1 MIPSSWLAPIGLAAI
16 IGLGVSH
23 WLAYS
28 QGVSRESDRRDAQIA
43 GATVAG
49 VTAARAA
56 EQAQAKTTIE
66 AVKDAQTD
74 LAAIPDVRPELD
86 RLRKSNDA
94 LRVELSSASTA
105 AQRGETATSAA
116 MVLSDMLRRAE
127 ERIEYL
133 ERFTGRA
140 VELGE
145 RYDDALIR
153 GRLCEKLSDSWRQQ
167 QAGAK

>member
-1 MIPSSWLAPIGLAAI
+1 MIPSSWIAPIGLAAV
-16 IGLGVSH
+16 IGLGASH

-28 QGVSRESDRRDAQIA
+28 QGVSRESDRRDAQISA
-43 GATVAG
+43 AAVAG
-49 VTAARAA
+49 MTASRYI

-74 LAAIPDVRPELD
+74 LAALPDVRPELE

-94 LRVELSSASTA
+94 LRVELSSASAA
-105 AQRGETATSAA
+105 AQRGETAKSAA

-127 ERIEYL
+127 ARIEYL

-145 RYDDALIR
+145 RYDDSVIR
-153 GRLCEKLSDSWRQQ
+153 GRLCEKLSDNWSEQQ
-167 QAGAK
+167 TGAK

>member
-1 MIPSSWLAPIGLAAI
+1 MILPAWVIPTVAVAA
-16 IGLGVSH
+16 LGASH
-23 WLAYS
+23 WFAYS
-28 QGVSRESDRRDAQIA
+28 QGVGRESDRRDAQISA
-43 GATVAG
+43 AAVAG
-49 VTAARAA
+49 MNAARYI

-66 AVKDAQTD
+66 AVKDAQID
-74 LAAIPDVRPELD
+74 LAALPDVRPELD

-94 LRVELSSASTA
+94 LRGELSIASPA
-105 AQRGETATSAA
+105 AQRGQTATSAA

-145 RYDDALIR
+145 RYDDAVIR
-153 GRLCEKLSDSWRQQ
+153 GRLCEKLSDHWREQ

>member
-1 MIPSSWLAPIGLAAI
+1 MN
-16 IGLGVSH
+16 
-23 WLAYS
+23 
-28 QGVSRESDRRDAQIA
+28 
-43 GATVAG
+43 
-49 VTAARAA
+49 AARYI

-66 AVKDAQTD
+66 AVKDAQID
-74 LAAIPDVRPELD
+74 LAALPDVRPELD

-94 LRVELSSASTA
+94 LRGELSIASPA
-105 AQRGETATSAA
+105 AQRGQTATSAA

-145 RYDDALIR
+145 RYDDAVIR
-153 GRLCEKLSDSWRQQ
+153 GRLCEKLSDHWREQ

>member
-1 MIPSSWLAPIGLAAI
+1 MIPFSWLAPVGLAAI
-16 IGLGVSH
+16 IGLGASH
-23 WLAYS
+23 WFAYS

-43 GATVAG
+43 GATFAG
-49 VTAARAA
+49 MTAARGIEQSQAKSTV
-56 EQAQAKTTIE
+56 EDVRNVQAQ
-66 AVKDAQTD
+66 
-74 LAAIPDVRPELD
+74 LAAIPDSRHELD

-127 ERIEYL
+127 ARIEYL

-140 VELGE
+140 VELAE
-145 RYDDALIR
+145 RYDDAVIR
-153 GRLCEKLSDSWRQQ
+153 GRLCEKLSDNWSEQQ
-167 QAGAK
+167 DGAK